1 MRWLCG
7 IGSPNCGN
15 SSSPGPCLRGR
26 HARSPKP
33 PCCGPSSGHTVDAS
47 SGSNGRSESGIRQ
60 VVGYW
65 MGIDPLDGGD
75 SRRGITVNGNR
86 TFSVV
91 GRDTVFTLCDGTD
104 RAVVT
109 VNDAKIVNKAL
120 VSDNL
125 VIKCTNTNTTVKLK
139 VRYDVIDKNISRET
153 VTSQTNE
160 PVDKI
165 IFHRVSEQ

>member
-1 MRWLCG
+1 
-7 IGSPNCGN
+7 
-15 SSSPGPCLRGR
+15 
-26 HARSPKP
+26 
-33 PCCGPSSGHTVDAS
+33 
-47 SGSNGRSESGIRQ
+47 
-60 VVGYW
+60 